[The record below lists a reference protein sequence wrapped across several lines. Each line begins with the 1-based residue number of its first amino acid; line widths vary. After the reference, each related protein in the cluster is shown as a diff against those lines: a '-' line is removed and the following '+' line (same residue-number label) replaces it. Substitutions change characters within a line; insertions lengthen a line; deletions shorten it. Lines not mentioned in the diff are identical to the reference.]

1 MRGIRKT
8 NETMEGP
15 VRQDK
20 GVFVVEMCGRAMKYK
35 LFSVDRNKQ
44 IAIHAKRNFLQ
55 GYLKIVP
62 RAKMGSES
70 IAHEAEVRMY
80 YYRKSDVMRAR
91 RIIVF
96 IKIQVVG
103 QKNLEP
109 KHLAQVK
116 ASLNFCFASQ
126 I

>member
-20 GVFVVEMCGRAMKYK
+20 GVFVVEMCGRALKYK

-62 RAKMGSES
+62 RA
-70 IAHEAEVRMY
+70 EVRMD

-96 IKIQVVG
+96 IIWQN
-103 QKNLEP
+103 Q
-109 KHLAQVK
+109 
-116 ASLNFCFASQ
+116 S
-126 I
+126 